1 MHLSDFNYEL
11 PDNLIAKTPTPERD
25 KSRLMVLDRKT
36 GSITHSRFYELSRHL
51 PKNALVV
58 VNDTRVVPARF
69 VGRKKFSGGKLEVLF
84 LRHISGETWEV
95 MVKGKVHV
103 STQVVL
109 VRGKMSGTLTK
120 CLDNGRW
127 LMEVEAEED
136 VYSIMESE
144 GKIPLPPYIRKQRG
158 KVTELKR
165 EKDDRERYQTVYADK
180 RGAVAAPTAGLH
192 FTKGLFAEL
201 ESSGIE
207 VVKITLHV
215 GMGTFSPVRSENVL
229 NHTMESESYIIPE
242 CSAEIINK
250 AKKSGKKIVAV
261 GTTTTR
267 ALESVSKENGEVV
280 AGSGE
285 SNLMIIPGYRFKV
298 VDALITNFH
307 LPKSTLLL
315 LVSAF
320 AGKEHIF
327 AAYEEAIREQYRFYS
342 YGDGML
348 IQ

>member
-11 PDNLIAKTPTPERD
+11 PDDLIAKTPVPERD
-25 KSRLMVLDRKT
+25 KSRLMVLGRET
-36 GSITHSRFYELSRHL
+36 GNITHSRFYELPRHL
-51 PKNALVV
+51 PQNSLVV
-58 VNDTRVVPARF
+58 VNDTKVIPARF
-69 VGRKKFSGGKLEVLF
+69 IGRKKFSGGKLEVMF
-84 LRHISGETWEV
+84 LRHVNGETWEV
-95 MVKGKVHV
+95 LIRGKAHV

-127 LMEVEAEED
+127 LMEVETDED

-144 GKIPLPPYIRKQRG
+144 GKIPLPPYIKKQRG

-165 EKDDRERYQTVYADK
+165 EKYDRERYQTVYANK

-192 FTKGLFAEL
+192 FTKELFAEL
-201 ESSGIE
+201 EKSSIE
-207 VVKITLHV
+207 VATITLHV

-229 NHTMESESYIIPE
+229 NHVMESESYIIPE
-242 CSAEIINK
+242 DSAALINK

-267 ALESVSKENGEVV
+267 ALESVASEDGEVV

-285 SNLMIIPGYRFKV
+285 SNLMIIPGYKFKV

-320 AGKEHIF
+320 AGKDSIF
-327 AAYEEAIREQYRFYS
+327 NAYEEAIKEQYRFYS